1 MRPGDIRDFLQRQP
15 FRMTLTGART
25 YEVGRPE
32 LAMVGR
38 SAVAIG
44 VPAADDPRP
53 IYDRLVTASL
63 LHIMQVEPSEMRG
76 ES

>member
-1 MRPGDIRDFLQRQP
+1 
-15 FRMTLTGART
+15 
-25 YEVGRPE
+25 
-32 LAMVGR
+32 MVGR

-63 LHIMQVEPSEMRG
+63 LHIVQVEPRVEMRG